1 MLYNGISTVDS
12 QDKINIGLVLTP
24 LFIIRILVPEQDK
37 YYSYFLLN
45 FIIIIQYNRY
55 YKIDATKTEYD

>member
-37 YYSYFLLN
+37 Y
-45 FIIIIQYNRY
+45 
-55 YKIDATKTEYD
+55 